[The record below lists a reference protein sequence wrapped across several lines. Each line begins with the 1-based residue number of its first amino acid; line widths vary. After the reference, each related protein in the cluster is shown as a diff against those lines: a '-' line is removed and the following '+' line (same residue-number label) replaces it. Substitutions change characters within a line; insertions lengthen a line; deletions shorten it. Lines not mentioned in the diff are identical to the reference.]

1 MVKYIIFDFDGTLVK
16 SRTLAVDLFNELSDK
31 YGYEKMAYEDVEA
44 LSKLTIMERLQ
55 KLDVPI
61 LKFPVL
67 LKEMKQLYKNH
78 IIELDLVEGIS
89 DLLYGLK
96 SKGYQLGILSSNTRE
111 NINQFLTTHNISIF
125 DYVFVASNI
134 FGKDKAI
141 KKLIKHY
148 KFPKDQVLY
157 IGDEMRDEEAC
168 QKIEIPFVGVSWGFD
183 SVELLSKGQHKA
195 IVYDP
200 KEVYEAV
207 RGTV

>member
-31 YGYEKMAYEDVEA
+31 YGYEKMAYEEVEA
-44 LSKLTIMERLQ
+44 FSKMTIMERVQELN
-55 KLDVPI
+55 VPI

-78 IIELDLVEGIS
+78 IVELDLVEGIPE
-89 DLLYGLK
+89 LLYGLK
-96 SKGYQLGILSSNTRE
+96 SKGYQLGILSSNTTE

-141 KKLIKHY
+141 KKLIQHY
-148 KFPKDQVLY
+148 KLPKDQVLY
-157 IGDEMRDEEAC
+157 IGDEIRDAEAC
-168 QKIEIPFVGVSWGFD
+168 HKIGVSFVGVSWGFD
-183 SVELLSKGQHKA
+183 SVELLSKGRYKA
-195 IVYDP
+195 LVYDP
-200 KEVYEAV
+200 MEVYEALI
-207 RGTV
+207 